1 MYYVNHQMA
10 LYELDLNKV
19 ETLYCSFS
27 SVQFNCSVM
36 SDSLRPHGSQL
47 ARPPCPSPILG
58 LICIGITFK
67 KTSII
72 DIFGEN
78 CHTQVLLGLI

>member
-19 ETLYCSFS
+19 EKLHCS
-27 SVQFNCSVM
+27 
-36 SDSLRPHGSQL
+36 L
-47 ARPPCPSPILG
+47 LG
-58 LICIGITFK
+58 LKCIGITFK
-67 KTSII
+67 KMSVIEV
-72 DIFGEN
+72 FGEN